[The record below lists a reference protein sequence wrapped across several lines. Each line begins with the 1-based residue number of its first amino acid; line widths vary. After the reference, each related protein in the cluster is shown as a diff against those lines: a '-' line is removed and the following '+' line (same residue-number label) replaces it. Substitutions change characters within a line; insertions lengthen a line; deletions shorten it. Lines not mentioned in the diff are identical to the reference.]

1 MVLTYDLFEDRQ
13 IDDVTFHNFCIFYYI
28 KERDSMLLITIGPFN
43 NRSQMTSKCG
53 EKISDIFLVLAL
65 FDVIRNLFLNRIK
78 GMVFH
83 HGCHAENVT
92 WHAKERL
99 QRITSVKHATSENQ
113 FMFEKPLS
121 LSKWSYLVL
130 TSWFI
135 NHKS

>member
-1 MVLTYDLFEDRQ
+1 MIGSHLWSIWGPTNRWRHLSQFLL
-13 IDDVTFHNFCIFYYI
+13 FYYI

-113 FMFEKPLS
+113 FMFENL
-121 LSKWSYLVL
+121 LVYPNYHI
-130 TSWFI
+130 SF
-135 NHKS
+135 

>member
-1 MVLTYDLFEDRQ
+1 MVLTYDLYEDRQ
-13 IDDVTFHNFCIFYYI
+13 IDDVTIHNFLLFYYI
-28 KERDSMLLITIGPFN
+28 KEIDSMFLLVRLIIHHRWRQNVVRKSVTVFGLSTFWRHPSSIPEQN
-43 NRSQMTSKCG
+43 Q
-53 EKISDIFLVLAL
+53 
-65 FDVIRNLFLNRIK
+65 RN
-78 GMVFH
+78 GFH

-99 QRITSVKHATSENQ
+99 QRRTSVKHATSENQ